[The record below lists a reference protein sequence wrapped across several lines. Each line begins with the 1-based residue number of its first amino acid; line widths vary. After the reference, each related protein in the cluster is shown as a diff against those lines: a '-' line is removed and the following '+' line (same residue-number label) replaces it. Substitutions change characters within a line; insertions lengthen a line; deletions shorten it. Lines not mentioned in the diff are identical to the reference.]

1 MCSDAFLIMV
11 DLIKKWKEKKKKN
24 QRNLRVRFYFFA
36 PNTIIFANVNVRV
49 VKYLFAKSPAQEK

>member
-11 DLIKKWKEKKKKN
+11 DLIKKWKEKKKN